1 MVKISLLSAVVGFVF
16 TLTGAQ
22 VSSSFAAPPV
32 EPPSTQPVLLT
43 EVTKERVQKLR
54 AHATNHGYS
63 TRYGMFADMHLNS
76 GQKRFYV
83 VDLQKNTLLTKA
95 LVTHGHCKEDKEGV
109 RFSNVAESNCSSE
122 GKYSIGKSYYG
133 IFGLAYKLHGLD
145 ETNSNAY
152 ARHIV
157 LHAHECVYDQTW
169 PTEIC
174 ESEGCP
180 TVSPKVLQNLK
191 KLIESEAKPILM
203 WIYKSNN

>member
-1 MVKISLLSAVVGFVF
+1 MAKMSLFSVMVCIAMTMHLSPAR
-16 TLTGAQ
+16 
-22 VSSSFAAPPV
+22 AAEPV
-32 EPPSTQPVLLT
+32 RTQSKQSPVLT
-43 EVTKERVQKLR
+43 EVSKNRVEMLR
-54 AHATNHGYS
+54 GYATHNGYS
-63 TRYGMFADMHLNS
+63 TRYGIFADMHLNS

-83 VDLQKNTLLTKA
+83 IDLQNNVLITKA

-180 TVSPKVLQNLK
+180 TVSPKVLQKLK
-191 KLIESEAKPILM
+191 RMVEAETKPILM
-203 WIYKSNN
+203 WIYKSSK

>member
-1 MVKISLLSAVVGFVF
+1 MAKMSLFSVMVCITMTMHLSPAH
-16 TLTGAQ
+16 
-22 VSSSFAAPPV
+22 AAETV
-32 EPPSTQPVLLT
+32 RTPSKQPAGLT
-43 EVTKERVQKLR
+43 EVTKDRVEMLR
-54 AHATNHGYS
+54 EYATHNGYS
-63 TRYGMFADMHLNS
+63 NRYGMFADMRLNS

-83 VDLQKNTLLTKA
+83 VDLQNNKLVTKA

-203 WIYKSNN
+203 WVYKSSN